1 MRKSRFTEEQKV
13 AAVKEAEAGANVRE
27 LCRRLGMSR
36 ETLYAWKRK
45 YGGMEVSDAKRLEQL
60 EDEKRQLKR
69 LVADQALNLQAVKD
83 AVGNNLLR
91 PGRGARSAG
100 SCARR

>member
-45 YGGMEVSDAKRLEQL
+45 YGGMEVSDAKRLKQL
-60 EDEKRQLKR
+60 EDENRRLKR
-69 LVADQALNLQAVKD
+69 IVADQALNLQALKD
-83 AVGNNLLR
+83 VLGNKL
-91 PGRGARSAG
+91 
-100 SCARR
+100 

>member
-1 MRKSRFTEEQKV
+1 MRKSRITEEQKV

-45 YGGMEVSDAKRLEQL
+45 YGGMEVSDAKRLKQL
-60 EDEKRQLKR
+60 EDENRQLKR
-69 LVADQALNLQAVKD
+69 IVADQALNLQALKD
-83 AVGNNLLR
+83 VLGNKL
-91 PGRGARSAG
+91 
-100 SCARR
+100 